1 MLYTKTY
8 LDHVSTVKKVD
19 AHQMYLWVFKGA
31 FGAVAVVIGTFH
43 STSFGQKM
51 MANAE
56 DNKLELIVAVMALFV
71 AMVAW
76 LWALF
81 PARC

>member
-19 AHQMYLWVFKGA
+19 AHQMYLCVFKGA
-31 FGAVAVVIGTFH
+31 FAAVAVVIGTFH

-56 DNKLELIVAVMALFV
+56 DNKLELLVTLMALFV
-71 AMVAW
+71 AMVALQW
-76 LWALF
+76 SLY
-81 PARC
+81 PARY

>member
-31 FGAVAVVIGTFH
+31 FAAVAVVIGTFH
-43 STSFGQKM
+43 STSFGQEM
-51 MANAE
+51 MAKAE
-56 DNKLELIVAVMALFV
+56 DRKVELFTTLMTMFTGSVAV
-71 AMVAW
+71 
-76 LWALF
+76 LWSLY
-81 PARC
+81 PA